1 MHGKINKRE
10 PWNCMNEIE
19 RKKTREGE
27 GEKSC
32 FSTFDN
38 ACQTQLK

>member
-1 MHGKINKRE
+1 MHGKNKQKSTME
-10 PWNCMNEIE
+10 VN
-19 RKKTREGE
+19 EGE
-27 GEKSC
+27 GGETRWGRQGENSC